1 MEDALT
7 NSALKFFALVTVLGG
22 CHLAS
27 AQIQIEATPD
37 ALDRFARE
45 QAIRMNAERQEA
57 LRMAPLLG
65 LQVREVRP
73 DGTEMQLVSIAN
85 GRPMY
90 LMTGNVNA
98 ARTTRTNLV
107 QPGGA
112 MGLNLTGSGVTLGIW
127 DGGNVRTTHTE
138 YSGRAIIG
146 DPGTGEAS
154 NQDHA
159 THVGGT
165 MIARGADPAAK
176 GMAIAANLRS
186 YGWTSDLA
194 EMAAAAQA
202 GMRVSNHSYGF
213 ITGWAP
219 GPGVWRWYGD
229 VTVSQVED
237 NGFGMYDP
245 TAQAW
250 DQLVYNAFFYL
261 PVKAAGNDRGEGPA
275 SQPVAHQ
282 YWNGSSWQNSNL
294 VRSLDGTPNGYDSV
308 SYNGT
313 AKNILTVGAVADVAT
328 YTGPASVVMTSF
340 SGWGPTDDGRIKPDI
355 VGNGVNLFSSIGTG
369 NADYG
374 GSSGTS
380 MATPNVSGSLAL
392 LIQQYKPTH
401 GGNDMLAS
409 TTKGL
414 VIHTADEAGSNP
426 GPDYRFGWGLMNTA
440 EAIRVIRDDQTFPF
454 RINEW
459 AIQPS
464 EQIIYW
470 ARSPGT
476 GPLKA
481 TLAWTDPAGPVST
494 NTLDPA
500 ALRLVNDLDMRV
512 KFGGT
517 TFQPWVLNPA
527 APANAATKGDNF
539 RDNVEQILIN
549 SPSAGWY
556 RLAMTHK
563 GSLAGNNP
571 QVFSLITSG
580 IDKVLSPLRVTV
592 QPNTVI
598 GSLNATGRVT
608 LNDVAPAGGFVVKL
622 TSDSPKVVVPASVT
636 VPAGAD
642 FVTFKV
648 GTFAVSNTQ
657 IRRITANAFGLI
669 RSTKMTLEPGGLL
682 TFSVS
687 PKTQKGGSSVTAKI
701 GLSDQAVVGGQKI
714 LTADNSSFMA
724 MPSSMTVPAG
734 LEELS
739 QTVGT
744 SAVAANTNVTCT
756 ARMGGVTLTSTVTLT
771 P

>member
-1 MEDALT
+1 MIKSSRKVLC
-7 NSALKFFALVTVLGG
+7 LVAVLG
-22 CHLAS
+22 AS
-27 AQIQIEATPD
+27 SMSLCQIETQAAPE

-45 QAIRMNAERQEA
+45 QAIRMTAERQEA

-65 LQVREVRP
+65 LPVRDVRR
-73 DGTEMQLVSIAN
+73 DGSEIQLVSIAD
-85 GRPMY
+85 GVPKY
-90 LMTGNVNA
+90 LITSNVNA
-98 ARTTRTNLV
+98 ARTTRTNVV
-107 QPGGA
+107 QPGGS
-112 MGLNLTGSGVTLGIW
+112 MGLNLTGTGVTLGIW

-138 YSGRAIIG
+138 FNGRATIG

-154 NQDHA
+154 NSDHG

-165 MIARGADPAAK
+165 MIARGANAAAK
-176 GMAIAANLRS
+176 GMATAALLRS
-186 YGWTSDLA
+186 FGWTSDLA

-202 GMRVSNHSYGF
+202 GMLVSNHSYGF
-213 ITGWAP
+213 ITGWTP
-219 GPGVWRWYGD
+219 GPGIWRWYGN
-229 VTVSQVED
+229 VAVSQNED
-237 NGFGMYDP
+237 LGFGLYDA

-250 DQLVYNAFFYL
+250 DQLVHTALFYL

-275 SQPVAHQ
+275 SQPVTHEF
-282 YWNGSSWQNSNL
+282 WNGSSWQTSN
-294 VRSLDGTPNGYDSV
+294 VIRSLDGTPNGYDSV
-308 SYNGT
+308 SYNAT
-313 AKNILTVGAVADVAT
+313 AKNILTVGAVNDIAN

-355 VGNGVNLFSSIGTG
+355 VGNGVNLFSSIGSG
-369 NADYG
+369 NSDYG
-374 GSSGTS
+374 GSTGTS

-401 GGNDMLAS
+401 GGNNMLAS
-409 TTKGL
+409 TLKGV
-414 VIHTADEAGSNP
+414 VIHTADEAGAAA
-426 GPDYRFGWGLMNTA
+426 GPDYRFGWGLMNTGA
-440 EAIRVIRDDQTFPF
+440 AVRLIRDDQSFPF
-454 RINEW
+454 LINEW
-459 AIQPS
+459 AIQPG

-481 TLAWTDPAGPVST
+481 TLVWTDPAGPMSA

-512 KFGGT
+512 KFNST
-517 TFQPWVLNPA
+517 TFSPWVLNPA
-527 APANAATKGDNF
+527 SPGTAATKGDNF
-539 RDNVEQILIN
+539 RDNVEQISIS

-563 GSLAGNNP
+563 GVLAGNNP
-571 QVFSLITSG
+571 QIFSLITSG

-608 LNDVAPAGGFVVKL
+608 LNDVAPPGGFVVKL
-622 TSDSPKVVVPASVT
+622 TSDSTKVVVPSSVT
-636 VPAGAD
+636 VPAGSD

-648 GTFAVSNTQ
+648 GTLPVSNTQ

-687 PKTQKGGSSVTAKI
+687 PAKLKGGGNVTAKV
-701 GLSDQAVVGGQKI
+701 GLSGPAVAGGQKI
-714 LTADNSSFMA
+714 LTADNSSAMA
-724 MPSSMTVPAG
+724 MPSSITVPAT
-734 LEELS
+734 LTTA
-739 QTVGT
+739 QKVVAT
-744 SAVAANTNVTCT
+744 SVVATNRLVTCT
-756 ARMGGVTLTSTVTLT
+756 ARMGGVTLTDTVTLT